1 VITIHQRY
9 RQTDRQTDRRH
20 AIAIP
25 RFALNGAEVTSDKEK
40 AELFNKFFSSV
51 YVKEDVLHMPD
62 KLESSG
68 IQFLE
73 NVEFNEDDVL
83 QLLMKLNVR
92 ISLLDLTMSIL
103 VY

>member
-1 VITIHQRY
+1 
-9 RQTDRQTDRRH
+9 
-20 AIAIP
+20 
-25 RFALNGAEVTSDKEK
+25 
-40 AELFNKFFSSV
+40 
-51 YVKEDVLHMPD
+51 MPD

-83 QLLMKLNVR
+83 QLLLKLNVC